1 MGIFATI
8 GRLGAGFLCNLRFI
22 KARCLQQVGTLI
34 VGVSTVLLTLTTTY
48 AGLIAFVI
56 IFSVADGI
64 LITAL
69 IIECMES
76 VEDSL
81 RASAFGLVLMVAGGF
96 ALGSPPLSGM
106 E

>member
-22 KARCLQQVGTLI
+22 KARCLQQVGTFI
-34 VGVSTVLLTLTTTY
+34 VGVSTMLLTLTTTY

-81 RASAFGLVLMVAGGF
+81 RASTFGLVLMVAGGF

-106 E
+106 I